1 MNFKKSKLYA
11 FLSLSLGII
20 THAELAYS
28 QHEFYTDKHNV
39 ILDTNFEESLIIPVT
54 IANKTYSFMV
64 DTGASVTIIN
74 SHIANEITEPVKL
87 NALPEHHQKDFGN
100 IRAVSGTLQQNSI
113 HFLKPVPIS
122 LGEKTI
128 SDHEIWIA
136 IDMSLVSQAVGTD
149 IDGIIGID
157 TFRQMNWL
165 VDNST
170 KRLTI
175 TSSALPS
182 SQFDQCIGYS
192 DNYNRSPV
200 LNLTYANGEVAMN
213 VDTGASNGYVG
224 QEFIDYLLHNTQLA
238 EKIPHASLSV
248 DAIGFNHTD
257 EYVLNDLE
265 FNGMPLGGLQISGNP
280 GEQYALGMDFFSR
293 FQQYAFMPS
302 RMLFCYNAET
312 IKQKWQKPHRTIYVR
327 YANDNLEVFYN
338 AEAML
343 ADHGLKNGDIILK
356 ANGKSYKPPQ
366 IGKLNDI
373 LSYTPKGELS
383 LTIQRGEEVKTFQI

>member
-1 MNFKKSKLYA
+1 MKFKNSKLYA
-11 FLSLSLGII
+11 LLSLSLGIM
-20 THAELAYS
+20 ANSNLAYS
-28 QHEFYTDKHNV
+28 QHEIYTDNNHV
-39 ILDTNFEESLIIPVT
+39 ILETNFEESLIIPVV

-74 SHIANEITEPVKL
+74 SHIANDITEPVKL
-87 NALPEHHQKDFGN
+87 STLPEHHQKDFGN
-100 IRAVSGTLQQNSI
+100 IRAVSGTLQQKSI
-113 HFLKPVPIS
+113 NFLKPVPIS

-128 SDHEIWIA
+128 RDHEIWIA

-170 KRLTI
+170 QRLTI
-175 TSSALPS
+175 TSDAFPS
-182 SQFDQCIGYS
+182 SKFDQCIGYS
-192 DNYNRSPV
+192 DNYNRSPI
-200 LNLTYANGEVAMN
+200 LNLTYENGEVAMN

-238 EKIPHASLSV
+238 EKIPHSSLSV

-302 RMLFCYNAET
+302 RMMFCYNANT
-312 IKQKWQKPHRTIYVR
+312 IKQEWEKPQRTVYVR
-327 YANDNLEVFYN
+327 YANDSLEVFYN

-343 ADHGLKNGDIILK
+343 ADSGLKNGDIILK
-356 ANGKSYKPPQ
+356 ANGKAYKPPQ

-373 LSYTPKGELS
+373 LSYTPKGKLS
-383 LTIQRGEEVKTFQI
+383 LTVLRDDEIKTFQL

>member
-1 MNFKKSKLYA
+1 MKFKHSKLYA
-11 FLSLSLGII
+11 FLPLSLALI
-20 THAELAYS
+20 TNADLAYS
-28 QHEFYTDKHNV
+28 QHDIYTDAKHV

-87 NALPEHHQKDFGN
+87 SSLPEHYQQDFGS
-100 IRAVSGTLQQNSI
+100 IKAVSGTLQTNNIS
-113 HFLKPVPIS
+113 FLKPVPIS

-128 SDHEIWIA
+128 SDHDIWLA
-136 IDMSLVSQAVGTD
+136 IDMSLVSQAVGTN

-165 VDNST
+165 VNNT
-170 KRLTI
+170 TQRLTI
-175 TSSALPS
+175 TSNALPS

-192 DNYNRSPV
+192 DNYNRSPI
-200 LNLTYANGEVAMN
+200 LHLMYESGEVAMN

-224 QEFIDYLLHNTQLA
+224 QEFIDYLIHNTQLA
-238 EKIPHASLSV
+238 AKIPHASLSV

-257 EYVLNDLE
+257 EYVLSDLA
-265 FNGMPLGGLQISGNP
+265 FNGMSLGDLQISGNP
-280 GEQYALGMDFFSR
+280 GEQYALGMDFFAR

-302 RMLFCYNAET
+302 KMMFCYNADT
-312 IKQKWQKPHRTIYVR
+312 IEQQWEKPHRTIYVR

-338 AEAML
+338 ADAML
-343 ADHGLKNGDIILK
+343 ANHGLKNGDVILK
-356 ANGKSYKPPQ
+356 ANGKAYKPPQ

-383 LTIQRGEEVKTFQI
+383 LTIQRGDEIKTFQL